1 MRNTSLKIG
10 VACIIMK
17 MSAAASTTIA
27 ARKIMLS
34 SALMKKHMIMLQME
48 HQRRPHRNAQDHLIG
63 VLHIG
68 YIGGH
73 TGHQSGCTVFI
84 NIRKGKGRTFS

>member
-1 MRNTSLKIG
+1 MADTFSCTLALRSSYLRNTSLKIG

-34 SALMKKHMIMLQME
+34 SALMKKHMIMLQMSISGARTAM
-48 HQRRPHRNAQDHLIG
+48 RRI
-63 VLHIG
+63 I
-68 YIGGH
+68 
-73 TGHQSGCTVFI
+73 
-84 NIRKGKGRTFS
+84 

>member
-1 MRNTSLKIG
+1 MHALLIDIGNTSLKIG

-34 SALMKKHMIMLQME
+34 SALMKKHMIMLQMSISGARTAM
-48 HQRRPHRNAQDHLIG
+48 RRI
-63 VLHIG
+63 I
-68 YIGGH
+68 
-73 TGHQSGCTVFI
+73 
-84 NIRKGKGRTFS
+84 